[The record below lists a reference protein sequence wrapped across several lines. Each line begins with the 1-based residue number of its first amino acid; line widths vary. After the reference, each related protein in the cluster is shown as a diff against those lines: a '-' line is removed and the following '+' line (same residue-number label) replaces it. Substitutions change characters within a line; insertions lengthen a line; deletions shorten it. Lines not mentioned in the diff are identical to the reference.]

1 MFVLITIILTSC
13 IFFGQANAQTLP
25 KEKHPSLLFSENDIP
40 QLKDRIKREPYASWW
55 ETVLNRADTTPANF
69 TNERSKVR
77 YAKSL
82 AFCWLITENEKYA
95 KRAIELM
102 QIVSFP
108 PRGGD
113 LGEPHNEGEVVAQYA
128 VAYDWLHSY
137 AALKD
142 PEALAEMR
150 DILAEESYRLWRGIV
165 ISELDLGLTSLKIRL
180 HETPHI
186 DNWHIRAY
194 GGLGL
199 ASIAIADYTGG
210 KKTPQEWS
218 DRAYDMVTR
227 SMNFQ
232 IDEIDGG
239 YAEGP
244 FYLRYAAD
252 VYLPYFFALKNTM
265 GLNLFSTPKYKKV
278 HEWSLNLRMPNGRRP
293 NIDDGH
299 LDDFYGHYLTTVY
312 EDGGIYRWDWE
323 TNENGLYV
331 RQFSEMDAIAFY
343 DDQIP
348 SVTPTHGP
356 SVWMPGAGDAVFRSD
371 WSPDATYMLLRGEH
385 GVARSAG
392 LSHEHPDETS
402 FVIYASGEMLAL
414 DAGYINYTNHDKVNE
429 GRNHNVVL
437 IDGQGPPRFTQLGKT
452 SGGGNDAYI
461 RDFFTSEMGDY
472 AEVDASYQG
481 AELKRRVLFA
491 DQTYFVI
498 ADEIDSK
505 GNTHNFEW
513 RLHGNG
519 GGNSG
524 GTYNRDDNTSVWKR
538 ATAELIAYIPQE
550 TKYTISEQ
558 DTIHSFDYLEEQT
571 HTALQVRQKTADPR
585 YLSVLYPRNLFP
597 KPCCDNKTSSF
608 GIPSFKT
615 AVTSGGTGI
624 LIDFDDKKDITWLRA
639 VDANSVKVSNSSKEL
654 ESDAAFGYTRQTN
667 EHLSSFSLQDGSRL
681 IFNGTCIFESNLPV
695 DAGISLNSALYA
707 GFIRGPESGY
717 TITIPLQKRR
727 IERATFAGHSITP
740 VINDDQATFDLKG
753 QAQLKIVFEKL
764 PITQLHVIATVGRRE
779 SISPL
784 RTRVGRTVNFS
795 VFTFTGEDSSD
806 IKKVEDYQWIVP
818 YTLLGDTNAT
828 GSLEL
833 TTVAGVNDS
842 IGFSYGEAKTSFR
855 VITTPSK
862 IEKVTIDPPN
872 LKIKPG
878 DTQSFRA
885 TALDKYGNVI
895 VRNFGWHVVGDIGTI
910 HDRRGDFR
918 AGDNPGEGWI
928 IAVANTQLIFSDV
941 GATVQGAG
949 KIVVESNIPR
959 TYALHPNTPNPFN
972 PSTQITFELPTSGHV
987 ELTVYNALGQPVE
1000 QLVNRT
1006 VEAGF
1011 HSVMWESEQNHS
1023 GVYFYELRADAFVA
1037 RRKMLLL
1044 R

>member
-1 MFVLITIILTSC
+1 MFVLIAIILACCVLSEDT
-13 IFFGQANAQTLP
+13 NAQTLP
-25 KEKHPSLLFSENDIP
+25 KEKHPSLLFSKNDIP
-40 QLKDRIKREPYASWW
+40 QLKARIEREPYASWW
-55 ETVLNRADTTPANF
+55 QTVLNRADTTPEDF

-82 AFCWLITENEKYA
+82 AFCWLITEKEKYA

-102 QIVSFP
+102 QTVAFP

-137 AALKD
+137 ATLKD
-142 PEALAEMR
+142 PESLTEMR

-199 ASIAIADYTGG
+199 ASLAIADYTGG
-210 KKTPQEWS
+210 ERTPQEWS
-218 DRAYDMVTR
+218 DRAYNMVTR

-232 IDEIDGG
+232 IDEVDGG

-265 GLNLFSTPKYKKV
+265 GLDLFSTPKYKKV

-299 LDDFYGHYLTTVY
+299 IDDFYGHYLTTVY

-348 SVTPTHGP
+348 SVEPKHGP

-371 WSPDATYMLLRGEH
+371 WSSDATYMLLRGEH
-385 GVARSAG
+385 GVTRSAG
-392 LSHEHPDETS
+392 LAHEHPDETS
-402 FVIYASGEMLAL
+402 FVIYAGGEMLAL

-461 RDFFTSEMGDY
+461 RDFFSSEMGDY
-472 AEVDASYQG
+472 AEVDASYQD
-481 AELKRRVLFA
+481 AEIKRRVLFA
-491 DQTYFVI
+491 DKKYFVI
-498 ADEIDSK
+498 ADEINSNK
-505 GNTHNFEW
+505 ETRSFEW

-519 GGNSG
+519 GGDSG
-524 GTYNRDDNTSVWKR
+524 GTYGRNGNTSIWKR
-538 ATAELIAYIPQE
+538 ETAELIAYVPQE
-550 TKYTISEQ
+550 SKYSISEQ
-558 DTIHSFDYLEEQT
+558 DTIHSFDYLKEQT
-571 HTALQVRQKTADPR
+571 HTTLLVHQKTADPR
-585 YLSVLYPRNLFP
+585 YLAVLYPRSLSS
-597 KPCCDNKTSSF
+597 CCDNKNSNFS
-608 GIPSFKT
+608 IPSFET

-624 LIDFDDKKDITWLRA
+624 AIDFDNKKDLTWLRNA
-639 VDANSVKVSNSSKEL
+639 DADFVKVSNSSNEL
-654 ESDAAFGYTRQTN
+654 ESDAAFGYTRQDN
-667 EHLSSFSLQDGSRL
+667 ELLSRFSLQDGSRF
-681 IFNGTCIFESNLPV
+681 IFNEIVFFESNFPV
-695 DAGISLNSALYA
+695 DAGISIKDTLYA

-717 TITIPLQKRR
+717 TVTIPLRNRR
-727 IERATFAGHSITP
+727 IETATFAGNSINP
-740 VINDDQATFDLKG
+740 VLDDEHATFAIKG
-753 QAQLKIVFEKL
+753 QAQFKVVFEKL
-764 PITQLHVIATVGRRE
+764 PIIQLHVVAEVGRRE
-779 SISPL
+779 SFSPL

-795 VFTFTGEDSSD
+795 VFTFTKKDSSD
-806 IKKVEDYQWIVP
+806 IKKIENYQWTVP
-818 YTLLGDTNAT
+818 NALLGNTDTL

-833 TTVAGVNDS
+833 TTVAGINEYIS
-842 IGFSYGEAKTSFR
+842 FSSGEAKTLFR

-862 IEKVTIDPPN
+862 IEKVTIDPPS

-878 DTQSFRA
+878 DTQNFRA
-885 TALDKYGNVI
+885 TALDKYGNVV

-918 AGDNPGEGWI
+918 AGNNPGEGWI

-941 GATVQGAG
+941 GASVQGAG
-949 KIVVESNIPR
+949 KIIVGDSQPQS
-959 TYALHPNTPNPFN
+959 YALYPNIPNPFN
-972 PSTQITFELPTSGHV
+972 PSTQITFELPTSGQV

-1000 QLVNRT
+1000 QFVNRSF
-1006 VEAGF
+1006 EAGS
-1011 HSVMWESEQNHS
+1011 HSVIWEAGQNHS
-1023 GVYFYELRADAFVA
+1023 GVYFYELRADSFIA